1 MTTKPKK
8 PTKRTDTV
16 FVAVKIP
23 RSLAA
28 ELDRL
33 VELGDTDKS
42 KFIRGAVREKIARS
56 KAS

>member
-1 MTTKPKK
+1 VTTKPPK
-8 PTKRTDTV
+8 PKHSDTV
-16 FVAVKIP
+16 FIAVKIP

-28 ELDRL
+28 ELDRQVQL
-33 VELGDTDKS
+33 SDTDKS